1 MPSCRESTRLMSEAR
16 ERGLTA
22 VERVALR
29 MHLLMCSA
37 CRNFGKQMHFLRAA
51 TQVYVPGENGDGN
64 DANSDATPAPPDTE
78 LKTGG

>member
-1 MPSCRESTRLMSEAR
+1 MPSCQKSTRLMSEAR

-29 MHLLMCSA
+29 IHLLMCSG
-37 CRNFGKQMHFLRAA
+37 CRNFGKQMHFLSAA

-64 DANSDATPAPPDTE
+64 DGNSGATPAPPDTD
-78 LKTGG
+78 LRTGG

>member
-29 MHLLMCSA
+29 VHLLMCSA
-37 CRNFGKQMHFLRAA
+37 CRNFGKQLHFLGAA
-51 TQVYVPGENGDGN
+51 MRVYVPGESGDCN
-64 DANSDATPAPPDTE
+64 AANSDATPAPPDTD

>member
-29 MHLLMCSA
+29 VHLLMCSA
-37 CRNFGKQMHFLRAA
+37 CRNFGKQLHFLGAA
-51 TQVYVPGENGDGN
+51 MRVYVPGENGDGN
-64 DANSDATPAPPDTE
+64 EANSDTTPAPPDTD

>member
-1 MPSCRESTRLMSEAR
+1 MSEAR

-29 MHLLMCSA
+29 IHLLMFSG
-37 CRNFGKQMHFLRAA
+37 CRNFGKQMHFLSAA

-64 DANSDATPAPPDTE
+64 DGNSGATPAPPDTD
-78 LKTGG
+78 LRTGG